1 MKEKTLKEQLET
13 LKNAYKFFSN
23 PKLAKKIKKLKAD
36 IKNDRLKRQLN

>member
-23 PKLAKKIKKLKAD
+23 PKLAKKIKELKAD

>member
-23 PKLAKKIKKLKAD
+23 PKLAKKIKELKAG